1 MVPGRTVLLARPHR
15 AGRAPGRE
23 RHATVRVMYQPGH
36 GRFSVPDPASELA
49 RLVADAPATLV
60 TLGPD
65 GLAASILP
73 VLFDRGPDDG
83 PLGTIRGH
91 LARGNPQW
99 RAFSTEVD
107 ALLIA
112 DGPDAYVSPGWYET
126 KRRTG
131 RDVPTWN
138 YVTVHAHGPLVVHEE
153 AAWLEDLVRRLSDRH
168 EAARPHPWS
177 VDDAP
182 RDYVDA
188 QLRAIV
194 GVEVR
199 LTRLEAKRKLSQ
211 NRVAEDVAGVVAGL
225 AAGTPEER
233 AVAAEMGRET
243 PRR

>member
-1 MVPGRTVLLARPHR
+1 
-15 AGRAPGRE
+15 
-23 RHATVRVMYQPGH
+23 MYQPGH
-36 GRFSVPDPASELA
+36 GRFTVDDPVAQLETLIRTVPG
-49 RLVADAPATLV
+49 TLV

-83 PLGTIRGH
+83 PLGTVRGH

-99 RAFSTEVD
+99 RAFSADVP
-107 ALLIA
+107 ALLIV
-112 DGPDAYVSPGWYET
+112 DGPDAYISPGWYET

-138 YVTVHAHGPLVVHEE
+138 YVTVHAHGTLALHHDGV
-153 AAWLEDLVRRLSDRH
+153 WLEDVVRRLSDRH
-168 EAARPHPWS
+168 EAGRTHPWS

-182 RDYVDA
+182 RGYVDA

-211 NRVAEDVAGVVAGL
+211 NRIEEDVAGVVAGL
-225 AAGTPEER
+225 SAGTADER
-233 AVAAEMGRET
+233 SVATEMGRET

>member
-1 MVPGRTVLLARPHR
+1 
-15 AGRAPGRE
+15 
-23 RHATVRVMYQPGH
+23 MYQPGH
-36 GRFSVPDPASELA
+36 GRFAVEDPAAELSA
-49 RLVADAPATLV
+49 LAAVVPATLV

-99 RAFSTEVD
+99 RAFSADVE
-107 ALLIA
+107 ALVIL
-112 DGPDAYVSPGWYET
+112 DGPEAYITPGWYET

-131 RDVPTWN
+131 KDVPTWN
-138 YVTVHAHGPLVVHEE
+138 YVTVHARGTLTIRDDAV
-153 AAWLEDLVRRLSDRH
+153 WLEDVVRRLSDRH
-168 EAARPHPWS
+168 ETGRPHPWS

-182 RDYVDA
+182 REYIDG

-199 LTRLEAKRKLSQ
+199 ITRLDAKRKLSQ
-211 NRVAEDVAGVVAGL
+211 NRITDDFDGVAAGL
-225 AAGTPEER
+225 GAGTAAEQ
-233 AVAAEMGRET
+233 AVAAEMARESHRT
-243 PRR
+243 